1 MRMTKDRNSISITK
15 DNIDPLKT
23 VAEKKP
29 TKQTRIKK
37 NYLWYSPFSI
47 VQRNDRKSE

>member
-29 TKQTRIKK
+29 NQTNKNKK
-37 NYLWYSPFSI
+37 KTICGIFPFL
-47 VQRNDRKSE
+47 

>member
-23 VAEKKP
+23 VAEKK
-29 TKQTRIKK
+29 TKPNKQ
-37 NYLWYSPFSI
+37 
-47 VQRNDRKSE
+47 E